1 MKEEKP
7 KMSKRGEIM
16 TLPNIEAER
25 IRHRMSREDFASM
38 LGVSRRTVQNWQNGS
53 TDMPLSKLVRLS
65 EIWGC
70 SIDYLLGLCSN
81 KEE

>member
-1 MKEEKP
+1 
-7 KMSKRGEIM
+7 M

-25 IRHRMSREDFASM
+25 IRHGMSREEFASM
-38 LGVSRRTVQNWQNGS
+38 LGVSKRTVQNWQNGS

-70 SIDYLLGLCSN
+70 STDYLLGLCRDR
-81 KEE
+81 EEQKGGGIRRR